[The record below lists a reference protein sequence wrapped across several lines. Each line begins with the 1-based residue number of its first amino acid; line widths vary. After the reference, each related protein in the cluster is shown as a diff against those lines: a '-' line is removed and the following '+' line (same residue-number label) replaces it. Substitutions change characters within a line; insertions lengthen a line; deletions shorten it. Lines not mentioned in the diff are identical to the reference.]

1 MWVACKCWYPWLLQS
16 RILYFPLENQV
27 DVISL
32 PLPPKKK
39 KIKKNLH
46 ASQSIKNKIHV
57 FNTNSMCLTQT
68 NLWKPPGLIFA
79 TISAVEMTI
88 SSFKHLQLS
97 AFLCSCILI
106 NYRITGSH
114 KLYSLYIQRK
124 PVTLQAH
131 THTLSHANVYCL
143 PAKSGDVVKFTRQD

>member
-1 MWVACKCWYPWLLQS
+1 
-16 RILYFPLENQV
+16 
-27 DVISL
+27 
-32 PLPPKKK
+32 
-39 KIKKNLH
+39 
-46 ASQSIKNKIHV
+46 
-57 FNTNSMCLTQT
+57 MCLTQT

-143 PAKSGDVVKFTRQD
+143 QAKSGDVVKFTRQD